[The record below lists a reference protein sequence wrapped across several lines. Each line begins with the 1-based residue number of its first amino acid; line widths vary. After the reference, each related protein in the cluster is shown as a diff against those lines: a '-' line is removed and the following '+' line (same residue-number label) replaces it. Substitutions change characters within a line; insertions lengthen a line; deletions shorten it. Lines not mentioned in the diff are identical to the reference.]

1 VRRGKTRTL
10 GACLSVDL
18 RNDAG
23 KEFYFST
30 IGWAFYLNLAAI
42 HYGWKQSGTRP
53 PREWPASE
61 GPWSGAYDWNAG
73 QIVTAQDA
81 KAYADALA
89 KYLADPRGKEKAQ
102 ALAQELAKAIGVDVS
117 ADENDD
123 TYVNSFIEYANSGG
137 FEIW

>member
-1 VRRGKTRTL
+1 M
-10 GACLSVDL
+10 SIDL

-23 KEFYFST
+23 KEFCFST

-42 HYGWKQSGTRP
+42 HYGWEKSGTQP
-53 PREWPASE
+53 PKDWAASS

-81 KAYADALA
+81 KSYAEALA
-89 KYLADPRGKEKAQ
+89 KYLADPAGKSKAK
-102 ALAQELAKAIGVDVS
+102 ALAQELGKVIGVDVS
-117 ADENDD
+117 VDENDA
-123 TYVNSFIEYANSGG
+123 TYISSFIEYANSGG